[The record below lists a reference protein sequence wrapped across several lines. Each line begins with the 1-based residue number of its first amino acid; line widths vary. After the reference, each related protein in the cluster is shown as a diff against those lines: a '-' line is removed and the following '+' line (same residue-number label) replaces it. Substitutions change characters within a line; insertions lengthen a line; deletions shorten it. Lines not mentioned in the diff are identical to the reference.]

1 MKRTDSYAKKKKKA
15 RVALLPSSHP
25 QLLASGFRI
34 LPRVFGCN
42 TCQLGNSGSKRF
54 MAHIS
59 ISYLLSAIPFLTSA
73 YWCFCIHSFL
83 LFFSS
88 FLLLFRHFSFFP
100 LSSNFMCGLGCSLRP
115 GKMGLHQPHFPH
127 FSNSTIS
134 KTSLRVEFLRRLRGG
149 KYQHSFSASVFCY
162 PRLMTSCSR
171 TSTQTSSPR
180 PHKPLKLATS
190 RGRVPSERHFWNPSP
205 TDRFSFFLTP
215 LVPGLRLAWGARVY
229 CSGIAIPA
237 PGHLVRDEETP
248 QQHQGKTKTRQM
260 HKPTRSAPPAPCL

>member
-1 MKRTDSYAKKKKKA
+1 
-15 RVALLPSSHP
+15 
-25 QLLASGFRI
+25 
-34 LPRVFGCN
+34 
-42 TCQLGNSGSKRF
+42 
-54 MAHIS
+54 
-59 ISYLLSAIPFLTSA
+59 
-73 YWCFCIHSFL
+73 
-83 LFFSS
+83 
-88 FLLLFRHFSFFP
+88 
-100 LSSNFMCGLGCSLRP
+100 
-115 GKMGLHQPHFPH
+115 
-127 FSNSTIS
+127 
-134 KTSLRVEFLRRLRGG
+134 
-149 KYQHSFSASVFCY
+149 
-162 PRLMTSCSR
+162 MTSCSR

-260 HKPTRSAPPAPCL
+260 HKPTRSAPTCAGFVNFAILAGNSTPCNARPLLSFPAILGNPESPTLEGSAPVPPAARPRTAGHFSHYLHPGLCKQGRYVSEVIPGT